1 MAAVD
6 GALRHLAGGWTEKN
20 SLFRVGDNI
29 SEWLVMLLMFL
40 VVLGVILFEQ
50 VWHWLGHK
58 LHPYPKY
65 HEMMHKITS
74 ELMILGMLGLFVH
87 LFSEAY
93 WIDFYSKPVK
103 AFKIADQ
110 TIFFVACFLI
120 LQALL
125 IFYVMRQ
132 KNIMTD
138 QIELVSSH
146 YVYQKA
152 KAALNKDNYA
162 NWFQYEAK
170 KTRALRVMRHKI
182 LRRFFL
188 KTYNLPEM
196 FQFSWYLRMQQD
208 SQIQHL
214 IDIELTQWMLL
225 LLVWCGFIAAHSSIE
240 QNLVTYDD
248 DEQPKYVR
256 VYVFM
261 AFESLL
267 SIVMLLMWLYINKCM
282 NTIYKY
288 LGIYK
293 NKEVLPKMRECA
305 EEERHTRESQED
317 SIAQLQRLHYNMD
330 MHAHGHQFFLAADQG
345 VQILGLV
352 FRKCFPRKTKSP
364 QDVHL
369 AHGGGHGGEEPL
381 VSPRHRHGT
390 NGGRHGDH
398 GGPGGDGGHDGH
410 HPHASVKTLSELTPI
425 QLPWFSRKLLHYF
438 LKTFLMLNGLF
449 AAIAMNSVVYILP
462 DVPDMD
468 YTVLLVLIA
477 SPLLLN
483 AFYLGPRLMLRF
495 MTLSTLWQLNPDNVS
510 VMVGQYLSTIE
521 IKTHMVESIQAFL
534 DRKDQTVDDLRDDL
548 EKNGG
553 TKDFIDIET
562 FRVVLAHYGFHV
574 SVFKFNAMIRL
585 VFKTKGAMV
594 NYEQLLALLAGD
606 IDVRIDQTVDM
617 AMMTER
623 NKYSVDDFD
632 FTLDEEDDGMEKKTK
647 ALGSVAVDIGIRPVL
662 EPIGVPAV
670 PNDDANFATPS
681 ADGDLIHGPVYSEQ
695 R

>member
-1 MAAVD
+1 MQQQIGDRSLLRIMSLAVET
-6 GALRHLAGGWTEKN
+6 ARHLAAGRWTEKN

-40 VVLGVILFEQ
+40 VVVGVILFEQ

-120 LQALL
+120 AQAVL

-146 YVYQKA
+146 YIYRKA
-152 KAALNKDNYA
+152 KAALDKANYA

-170 KTRALRVMRHKI
+170 KRRALRVMRHKI

-188 KTYNLPEM
+188 RTYNLPEM

-214 IDIELTQWMLL
+214 IDIELTQWLLL
-225 LLVWCGFIAAHSSIE
+225 LLVWCGFIAAHNSVERS
-240 QNLVTYDD
+240 LVVHDD
-248 DEQPKYVR
+248 DEQPKYIR

-261 AFESLL
+261 AFEFAL
-267 SIVMLLMWLYINKCM
+267 SIVMGLMWLYIRQCM
-282 NTIYKY
+282 NTVYKY
-288 LGIYK
+288 LGIYN
-293 NKEVLPKMRECA
+293 NKDVLAKMRECA
-305 EEERHTRESQED
+305 EEERHTRESQAD
-317 SIAQLQRLHYNMD
+317 SIAHLERLHYNMD
-330 MHAHGHQFFLAADQG
+330 MRAHGHRFFLAGDQG
-345 VQILGLV
+345 VQLLSLAV
-352 FRKCFPRKTKSP
+352 RKCFRHEAKSASHV
-364 QDVHL
+364 QL
-369 AHGGGHGGEEPL
+369 AHGGESPRIHHPRHGG
-381 VSPRHRHGT
+381 SQ
-390 NGGRHGDH
+390 
-398 GGPGGDGGHDGH
+398 
-410 HPHASVKTLSELTPI
+410 AKTLSELTSI
-425 QLPWFSRKLLHYF
+425 KLPLFSRKLLHYF

-468 YTVLLVLIA
+468 YTVLVVLMAI
-477 SPLLLN
+477 PLLLN
-483 AFYLGPRLMLRF
+483 AFYVGPRLMLQF
-495 MTLSTLWQLNPDNVS
+495 MTLSTLWQLNADNVS
-510 VMVGQYLSTIE
+510 LMVSQYLSTIE
-521 IKTHMVESIQAFL
+521 KKTHLVDSIRAFL
-534 DRKDQTVDDLRDDL
+534 DKTHQTVDDLRCDL
-548 EKNGG
+548 ERNGG
-553 TKDFIDIET
+553 TRDYIDMET
-562 FRVVLAHYGFHV
+562 FRVVLAHYGCHV
-574 SVFKFNAMIRL
+574 SLFKFNAMIRL

-594 NYEQLLALLAGD
+594 NYEQLMGLVAGEV
-606 IDVRIDQTVDM
+606 DVCIDQTVDM
-617 AMMTER
+617 MD
-623 NKYSVDDFD
+623 NLDDFD
-632 FTLDEEDDGMEKKTK
+632 FTLDEHDKKAK
-647 ALGSVAVDIGIRPVL
+647 VLGSVAVDIGARQPL
-662 EPIGVPAV
+662 QPIGIVATY
-670 PNDDANFATPS
+670 DEDFATPA
-681 ADGDLIHGPVYSEQ
+681 ADGDLIHDAYSEQ